1 MLNKKK
7 TTNGRDYFAEK
18 KKKTF
23 LKKSVSPLKDHY
35 RSTVLQY
42 WESRDGNKKIPCAAE
57 NLINLRLKHELSQ
70 LYRNKFTILYANVTL
85 NAEGIAAGA

>member
-1 MLNKKK
+1 MLNKK
-7 TTNGRDYFAEK
+7 NNQGQRLLCWK

-70 LYRNKFTILYANVTL
+70 LYRNEFTILYANVTL